1 MNKTQDN
8 IEFLDII
15 NMMSFIMQLQ
25 GWQSNSKYHMNLNIK
40 LDDIIDRLDRIE
52 QKLNN
57 IEKE

>member
-1 MNKTQDN
+1 MNKKQDN

-15 NMMSFIMQLQ
+15 NMISFMIQIQ
-25 GWQSNSKYHMNLNIK
+25 GWQSNSKYHTNLNIK